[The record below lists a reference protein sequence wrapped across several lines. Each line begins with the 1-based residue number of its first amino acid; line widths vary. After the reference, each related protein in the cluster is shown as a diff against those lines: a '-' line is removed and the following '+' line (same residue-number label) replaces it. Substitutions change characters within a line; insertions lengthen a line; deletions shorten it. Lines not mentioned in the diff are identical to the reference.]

1 MDKNVLN
8 EDLNKDLNEDL
19 NKDLNKEL
27 TNNIIKNINNIYESI
42 NIYNAFFIIEPELL
56 NDVYNKL
63 KNNDYPVSTIND
75 INKFIDNS
83 SRILLINN
91 TQINDIY
98 NNIELINA
106 LHNVNVIMF
115 IETPRIYDKY
125 FYKSF
130 FNIKSLNDKN
140 INIFEL

>member
-1 MDKNVLN
+1 MDKNLLN
-8 EDLNKDLNEDL
+8 E
-19 NKDLNKEL
+19 DLNKEL
-27 TNNIIKNINNIYESI
+27 TNNIIKNINNIYENI

-56 NDVYNKL
+56 NDIYNKL
-63 KNNDYPVSTIND
+63 KKNYYPVSTMND
-75 INKFIDNS
+75 IDKFIDNT
-83 SRILLINN
+83 SRILLVNN
-91 TQINDIY
+91 THINDIY

-106 LHNVNVIMF
+106 LQNVNVIMF

-130 FNIKSLNDKN
+130 FNIKNLNDKN

>member
-1 MDKNVLN
+1 MDKNLLN
-8 EDLNKDLNEDL
+8 E
-19 NKDLNKEL
+19 DLNKEL
-27 TNNIIKNINNIYESI
+27 TNNIIKNINNIYENI

-56 NDVYNKL
+56 NDIYNKL
-63 KNNDYPVSTIND
+63 KNNYYPVSTMND
-75 INKFIDNS
+75 IDKFIDNT
-83 SRILLINN
+83 SRILLVNN
-91 TQINDIY
+91 THINDIY

-106 LHNVNVIMF
+106 LQNVNVIMF

-130 FNIKSLNDKN
+130 FNIKNLNDKN